1 MVGHMENY
9 VTDARTFLR
18 VHLSYLQREAPREK
32 EGKKKKKRRKKE
44 EKKKKKGRGRRE
56 NAPSGVR
63 KRRSVLKGKR
73 EVSRVSRWR
82 PSCFTKAASNRNVSL
97 SLLLAS
103 SRVFSSRKERRKKRK
118 ENKGE
123 HKTKPS
129 LFCRIFLT
137 FPKVHFCFET

>member
-32 EGKKKKKRRKKE
+32 EEKKKKKRRKKE
-44 EKKKKKGRGRRE
+44 EKRE
-56 NAPSGVR
+56 RKERESAQSRVR

-137 FPKVHFCFET
+137 FPQVHFCFET